1 MTIPTLPSAP
11 QFLNWQDVA
20 KLIDYLLPQLRGPY
34 DALLMI
40 TRGGI
45 VPGGLIA
52 EALDIS
58 YILTAAVQF
67 PEAGQAR
74 LAWPHFL
81 QFPEERLLRKKRIL
95 IVDDIWVNGRTI
107 TAVKGRVAGAGAMP
121 EVAVLHFRP
130 GSNLFRETGP
140 DYYAAITDR
149 FIVYPWEIQRGPDRI
164 DARAP
169 QFN

>member
-1 MTIPTLPSAP
+1 MTIPTMPSTP
-11 QFLNWQDVA
+11 QFLNWQDVDEA
-20 KLIDYLLPQLRGPY
+20 HRLLTAPTARPLRRAA
-34 DALLMI
+34 DDHA
-40 TRGGI
+40 RRI

-121 EVAVLHFRP
+121 EVAVLHYRP

-149 FIVYPWEIQRGPDRI
+149 FIVYPWEVQRGPDRI
-164 DARAP
+164 DAHAP

>member
-1 MTIPTLPSAP
+1 MTTPSIPSAP
-11 QFLNWQDVA
+11 EFLTWQDVD

-45 VPGGLIA
+45 VPGGLVA

-67 PEAGQAR
+67 PGTGQAR
-74 LAWPHFL
+74 LAWPTFL
-81 QFPEERLLRKKRIL
+81 QFPEESLLRGRRIL
-95 IVDDIWVNGRTI
+95 IMDDIWANGRTI
-107 TAVKGRVAGAGAMP
+107 TTVKGRVTAAGGAP
-121 EVAVLHFRP
+121 EAAVLHYKP
-130 GSNLFRETGP
+130 GSNLFRGAGP

-149 FIVYPWEIQRGPDRI
+149 FIVYPWEVQRGPDRL
-164 DARAP
+164 DERLP